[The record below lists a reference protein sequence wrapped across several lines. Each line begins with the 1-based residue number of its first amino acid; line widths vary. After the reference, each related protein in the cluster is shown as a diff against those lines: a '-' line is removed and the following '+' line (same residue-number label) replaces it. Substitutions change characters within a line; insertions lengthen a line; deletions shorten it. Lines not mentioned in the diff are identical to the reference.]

1 MLNELRDLARSLKR
15 AGIDQEDWHSKF
27 KKCPKYKGFWVYPS
41 VNGRVERIEP
51 VGSGIRLDDI
61 RKWERNQ
68 GWSFPVF
75 NVSPLYSATDHA
87 VRKTVTEMKKQV
99 EKNEPVPEIEINAT
113 IAKCASLWDEN
124 TKAKVENSIH
134 RTAGEVKDMLSD
146 VPAKFGALSDLIGR
160 VEKMDFN
167 TLYDDVKRLAIEGL
181 SAGRIEFF
189 DILFQGPDN
198 VQLILELHDWAGK
211 EYEYPATHR
220 EVQRWMNGMFLAH
233 DQKTLEDVPSS
244 TDAFGELAAGKDEQ
258 KFPEVRLPMLGNV
271 KLRSM
276 FKDIPA
282 QTRYGMIEAESFP
295 AGDKVRKEMK
305 SALEWLSDPT
315 RKGKTWCDLTKRTD
329 KASLLFTYPAEMPES
344 APELAGLIGGT
355 NDNAEDPDG
364 VQFSAIA
371 ERVTKTLKG
380 IASGRPDSDIRI
392 FVLAKMDKAR
402 TKVLASRRY
411 TAEHTI
417 DAAERWQ
424 KGCRNIPVIKI
435 RQFGKEKGETLWSE
449 PLMPFPAELV
459 WCLNTAW
466 RRQAMYAEAVH
477 GYSINDALSLLLDAG
492 HETQCLALRAI
503 DTIVRNSSS
512 LILAVGQENHS
523 ARVFKIN
530 QKYSKQPVL
539 LPSIMG
545 LLLYKLEYMKG
556 GYMSSPAFLVGQFM
570 SLADKLHLK
579 YCEHVRKNQIP
590 LQLVGNALM
599 STALEEPVKALSML
613 SQRILPYQAW
623 ANTLKEGGDIGLVRY
638 FLGQLGEVSNKLKDL
653 DIPSQCTHA
662 EKAQILLGYLA
673 WSEKTK
679 D

>member
-1 MLNELRDLARSLKR
+1 MLNELRDLARSLKK
-15 AGIDQEDWHSKF
+15 AGIGQEDWHSKF

-41 VNGRVERIEP
+41 VGGRVERIEP
-51 VGSGIRLDDI
+51 VGSGIRLDDL

-75 NVSPLYSATDHA
+75 NVSPLYLATD
-87 VRKTVTEMKKQV
+87 RKMVAEMKKRIG
-99 EKNEPVPEIEINAT
+99 KNETFSEVEINAT
-113 IAKCASLWDEN
+113 IAKCNSLWDEN
-124 TKAKVENSIH
+124 TEAKVENSVQ

-146 VPAKFGALSDLIGR
+146 VPAKFRALSDLIGR
-160 VEKMDFN
+160 AEKMNFN
-167 TLYDDVKRLAIEGL
+167 TLRDDVKRLTIEGL
-181 SAGRIEFF
+181 SAGKIEFF
-189 DILFQGPDN
+189 DILFQGPAN
-198 VQLILELHDWAGK
+198 VQFILELHDWAEQG
-211 EYEYPATHR
+211 YEYPATHR
-220 EVQRWMNGMFLAH
+220 EVQKWMNGMFLAH
-233 DQKTLEDVPSS
+233 GQKMLEDVPSS
-244 TDAFGELAAGKDEQ
+244 TDAFGEDAAGKDEQ
-258 KFPEVRLPMLGNV
+258 KFPEVRLPVLGNV

-305 SALEWLSDPT
+305 SALEWLSNNE
-315 RKGKTWCDLTKRTD
+315 RKGKTWCDLTKRTN
-329 KASLLFTYPAEMPES
+329 KATLLFAYPTEMPGL
-344 APELAGLIGGT
+344 APELAGLLGGT
-355 NDNAEDPDG
+355 DDNAEDPDG
-364 VQFSAIA
+364 VRFSAIA
-371 ERVTKTLKG
+371 GRVTETLKG
-380 IASGRPDSDIRI
+380 IARGRPDSDIRI

-411 TAEHTI
+411 TAKHMI
-417 DAAERWQ
+417 DAAEHWQ
-424 KGCRNIPVIKI
+424 EGCRNIPVIRV
-435 RQFGKEKGETLWSE
+435 RQFGKEKGKTLWSE
-449 PLMPFPAELV
+449 PIVPFPAELV

-466 RRQAMYAEAVH
+466 RRQRTYAEAVH
-477 GYSINDALSLLLDAG
+477 GYSINDALSLLLDEG
-492 HETQCLALRAI
+492 HETQRLALRAI
-503 DTIVRNSSS
+503 DTIVRNSSP
-512 LILAVGQENHS
+512 LILAVGQENHF
-523 ARVFKIN
+523 ARVFIIDRKF
-530 QKYSKQPVL
+530 SKQPVL

-545 LLLYKLEYMKG
+545 LLLYKLNIDMKG

-590 LQLVGNALM
+590 PQLVGNALM

-623 ANTLKEGGDIGLVRY
+623 ANTMKEGEDIGLVRY
-638 FLGQLGEVSNKLKDL
+638 FLGQLGEVSDKLKDL

-673 WSEKTK
+673 WPEKAS